1 MFQMIFLLLFIQDLK
16 RQWTSLKPNLS
27 SVLGSSNRVCKN
39 SLFIHNWCT
48 LLLIEHRDAQL
59 WFIVFQ
65 SQLKMDLLSCINQKN
80 QALSPVKFS
89 VLYVLLQV

>member
-1 MFQMIFLLLFIQDLK
+1 M
-16 RQWTSLKPNLS
+16 
-27 SVLGSSNRVCKN
+27 
-39 SLFIHNWCT
+39 HAA
-48 LLLIEHRDAQL
+48 LIEHRDAQL